1 VSSICESRADQAAV
15 DGAGGRRPAQIALV
29 LSGWPRVSE
38 TFAINE
44 LLALQRAGML
54 AAAFAIKPGD
64 RTLCQ
69 PDVAALDEHVE
80 VLPDSTA
87 DEQAAIVA
95 ERLATTPVAGVH
107 GYFAHQPAAVAEIA
121 ANRLGVPFGF
131 SAHALDVRKVTR
143 GELARRAAA
152 AAVVVACNAD
162 VAAAL
167 RNAGAMPRLVGHGV
181 DAERFA
187 PNELHHGD
195 GLRLLAV
202 GRLVAKKGFDVL
214 VDTMTRV
221 DPTVTLTIVG
231 DGPEREEL
239 LAAIAARGLT
249 DHITIAGRITH
260 DALPAVYAAAD
271 AVVVPSRVDRSDDR
285 DGLPNV
291 LLEAMSSGRP
301 VIASDVAAIGT
312 AVRDGHTGLL
322 VPSDDPVA
330 LAHAIDALRRD
341 PVRRRRLGDA
351 AREHVLT
358 HHELASCSR
367 HLVATLEQAYG

>member
-1 VSSICESRADQAAV
+1 
-15 DGAGGRRPAQIALV
+15 
-29 LSGWPRVSE
+29 
-38 TFAINE
+38 
-44 LLALQRAGML
+44 M
-54 AAAFAIKPGD
+54 
-64 RTLCQ
+64 
-69 PDVAALDEHVE
+69 
-80 VLPDSTA
+80 LPDGTA

-95 ERLATTPVAGVH
+95 KRLATTPVAGVH

-121 ANRLGVPFGF
+121 AARLGVPFGF
-131 SAHALDVRKVTR
+131 SAHALDVRKVTLS
-143 GELARRAAA
+143 ELVRRAAA
-152 AAVVVACNAD
+152 ARVVVACNAD
-162 VAAAL
+162 VAATL
-167 RNAGAMPRLVGHGV
+167 HDAGAMPRLVGHGV

-187 PNELHHGD
+187 PDELGHGD

-239 LAAIAARGLT
+239 LDAIAARGLA
-249 DHITIAGRITH
+249 DRITIAGRITH
-260 DALPAVYAAAD
+260 DGLPAVYAAAD
-271 AVVVPSRVDRSDDR
+271 VVVVPSRVDRSDDR

-291 LLEAMSSGRP
+291 VLEAMSSGRP

-312 AVRDGHTGLL
+312 AVRDGRTGLL
-322 VPSDDPVA
+322 VPSEDPVA
-330 LAHAIDALRRD
+330 LAHAIAALQRD

-358 HHELASCSR
+358 HHELTSCGR